1 MIDFLVIGVIK
12 PTVILHSCCVAVI
25 MVGFVE
31 QMYTFVESQ
40 VIGII
45 QVRKDAVSDEQFM
58 VRVLGGE
65 S

>member
-1 MIDFLVIGVIK
+1 ML
-12 PTVILHSCCVAVI
+12 SCCVAEI

-31 QMYTFVESQ
+31 QMYMFVESQ

-45 QVRKDAVSDEQFM
+45 QVRKDAISDERFM